1 LPEPLESSKIQAM
14 NDQVDLAIIIVSW
27 NCRKYLKSCLKS
39 IFQSKKDSS
48 VEIFVVD
55 NNSSD
60 GTVEMV
66 KKEFP
71 KVQLIA
77 NNFNAGFA
85 KANNQALKIAKGK
98 YLLLLN
104 PDTEVKADTLTK
116 AVAYLNDHPK
126 AGIMGC
132 KILNPNGSLQN
143 SVRRFPNLSSQILIL
158 LKFHNFFPDLE
169 PLKKYFA
176 KDFNYHKEQEAD
188 QIMGAFFMI
197 RKECLDEI
205 GLFDE
210 KFWLWFEEVD
220 FCKRVKDKGW
230 KVLYTPEL
238 EIIHAQGKS
247 FAQIKAV
254 KEQIIFNRSLLYY
267 FRKHFSPIEYLI
279 LLLFYPLNLFLA
291 LIVEILES
299 LSLNPKQSN

>member
-1 LPEPLESSKIQAM
+1 M